1 MVILFSS
8 YIYFGGSR
16 WNHFKNDI
24 FVVLLRTHCNV
35 FLVLVYRLLI
45 LLNFILISQT
55 LLND

>member
-1 MVILFSS
+1 MVFLFSS

-16 WNHFKNDI
+16 WNHFKKGI
-24 FVVLLRTHCNV
+24 FVALLRTHYNV
-35 FLVLVYRLLI
+35 FLVLVYRILI